1 MRDKISDVLM
11 EKAIKDGSYKLVFDF
26 LIVLCLLPKSE
37 EMNCYLEHNQSFSFL
52 NQFGRQGRDNWVS
65 KKIYSSFRLKHFLK
79 NVSISVSSKKNILGK
94 VSKFRICHL
103 NIFDSRGTIFL
114 DTSLEKSNKMCFANK
129 RCRRHRFRRIVLLLD

>member
-65 KKIYSSFRLKHFLK
+65 KKIYSSFRLKHFFK
-79 NVSISVSSKKNILGK
+79 NVSISVSSNKKYWGK
-94 VSKFRICHL
+94 FQNSEFVI
-103 NIFDSRGTIFL
+103 
-114 DTSLEKSNKMCFANK
+114 
-129 RCRRHRFRRIVLLLD
+129 